1 MPEFVH
7 VSGNIKVSELNDIE
21 KGLLNVN
28 FRIYLVQV
36 IQPVEA
42 SDAGIAEITYNAENL
57 QDDNLAKRQVLI
69 CRRRVC
75 LFTGVLSN
83 RSTKFK
89 LISLSR
95 ALSKL
100 SPSDRS
106 PIGNLLGGR
115 FSRSIS

>member
-1 MPEFVH
+1 MPEFAR
-7 VSGNIKVSELNDIE
+7 VSGNIKVSELSDIE
-21 KGLLNVN
+21 TGLPDVN
-28 FRIYLVQV
+28 FRIYLVEV
-36 IQPVEA
+36 IQPVGTL
-42 SDAGIAEITYNAENL
+42 DAGIAEITYNAENL
-57 QDDNLAKRQVLI
+57 PDDNLAERQVLI

-100 SPSDRS
+100 SLPPSWPS
-106 PIGNLLGGR
+106 PDGKLTR
-115 FSRSIS
+115 WTV